1 MFGHCYKNQAEDV
14 DLLTRFRDGK
24 GTLLDLEFVVDPASG
39 RRVAAFGVSAG
50 FNGAVV
56 GALAYVAQYGDRALS
71 RIPYAES
78 FADFAG
84 RAKGELDTLC
94 ASGKVPR
101 PRVHIMG
108 ALGRCGTGARQAC
121 KLMGLE
127 TVEWDMAETAAGG
140 PFPEMLDSE
149 ILLNAILLDAKN
161 PPPPFLTTAM
171 ITKAGASRRLR
182 IFVDVSC
189 DTSNPTNP
197 VPIYHTTTTFDSPC
211 LALDVPKGSPPLDV
225 VAIDHLPSLVPA
237 ESSREFAGAML
248 PYLVSCGKADA
259 PQQHKAIWKHVQD
272 LYTSELTRVMAK
284 AKRKREDA

>member
-1 MFGHCYKNQAEDV
+1 MGHG
-14 DLLTRFRDGK
+14 RDGSRWS
-24 GTLLDLEFVVDPASG
+24 LSG
-39 RRVAAFGVSAG
+39 NARLGDSPECHPPRRQEPPT
-50 FNGAVV
+50 
-56 GALAYVAQYGDRALS
+56 AL
-71 RIPYAES
+71 
-78 FADFAG
+78 
-84 RAKGELDTLC
+84 
-94 ASGKVPR
+94 
-101 PRVHIMG
+101 
-108 ALGRCGTGARQAC
+108 
-121 KLMGLE
+121 
-127 TVEWDMAETAAGG
+127 
-140 PFPEMLDSE
+140 
-149 ILLNAILLDAKN
+149 
-161 PPPPFLTTAM
+161 